1 MEVDS
6 LSEDSEIHA
15 EVQECRGELHMD
27 NVNRGGPRVNV
38 IGQFYLCI
46 RMSYGYGDDQW

>member
-15 EVQECRGELHMD
+15 ELQECRGELDMD
-27 NVNRGGPRVNV
+27 NIN
-38 IGQFYLCI
+38 
-46 RMSYGYGDDQW
+46 